1 MAKYR
6 TSRGTILGLG
16 ASHHGTGHF
25 LKQRISALVLV
36 FFIPFTLWQFLSAIS
51 EGYGGAIAWVSSWLG
66 AGTLLVTVSFLFG
79 HLKLGLQVV
88 IEDYFGGATRK
99 TLLLLVF
106 AGCGLLWLISVLAVL
121 TVFLG
126 R

>member
-1 MAKYR
+1 MAKYQTPR
-6 TSRGTILGLG
+6 ALITGLG
-16 ASHHGTGHF
+16 SAHHGTGHF
-25 LKQRISALVLV
+25 LKQRISALALI
-36 FFIPFTLWQFLSAIS
+36 FFIPFTLWQFLSAIA
-51 EGYGGAIAWVSSWLG
+51 EGYGGAQAFVGSWLG
-66 AGTLLVTVSFLFG
+66 AGSLLITTTFLFR

-99 TLLLLVF
+99 FLLLVSG